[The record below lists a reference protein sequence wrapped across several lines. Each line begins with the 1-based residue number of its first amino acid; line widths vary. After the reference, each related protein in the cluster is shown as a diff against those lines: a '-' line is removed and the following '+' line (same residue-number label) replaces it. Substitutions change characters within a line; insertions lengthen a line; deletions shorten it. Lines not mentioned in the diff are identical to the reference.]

1 MTQETIIREAEV
13 FVKSILDDDSSGH
26 DWWHIDRVRN
36 LALRIAREERANL
49 FICELA
55 ALLHDIADGKL
66 NESEALGLKR
76 VSDWLAKQGISD
88 DIKFSILD
96 IIQNMSFKAGL
107 NKDKVL
113 SLEGQI
119 VQDADRLDAIGAIG
133 ISRTMA
139 YAGSKGNLIHVPGTK
154 IRTEMTL
161 EEYRQQESTAIAHF
175 YEKLLLLK
183 DSMNTATAKSLAEKR
198 HSFMETF
205 LNEFYAE
212 WSGIQ

>member
-1 MTQETIIREAEV
+1 MTQETIIRETEV
-13 FVKSILDDDSSGH
+13 FVKSILGDDSSGH

-36 LALRIAREERANL
+36 LALRIAREENANL

-55 ALLHDIADGKL
+55 ALLHDIADDKL
-66 NESEALGLKR
+66 NESDFLGVKR
-76 VSDWLAKQGISD
+76 VSDWLSD
-88 DIKFSILD
+88 KDVSESEKSSVLD
-96 IIQNMSFKAGL
+96 IILNMSFKAGL

-183 DSMNTATAKSLAEKR
+183 DSMNTATAKSLAENR

-212 WSGIQ
+212 WDETL

>member
-1 MTQETIIREAEV
+1 
-13 FVKSILDDDSSGH
+13 
-26 DWWHIDRVRN
+26 
-36 LALRIAREERANL
+36 
-49 FICELA
+49 
-55 ALLHDIADGKL
+55 
-66 NESEALGLKR
+66 
-76 VSDWLAKQGISD
+76 
-88 DIKFSILD
+88 
-96 IIQNMSFKAGL
+96 
-107 NKDKVL
+107 
-113 SLEGQI
+113 
-119 VQDADRLDAIGAIG
+119 
-133 ISRTMA
+133 MA

-205 LNEFYAE
+205 LNEFYDE

>member
-1 MTQETIIREAEV
+1 MTQQTIIRETEV
-13 FVKSILDDDSSGH
+13 FVKSILGDDSSGH

-36 LALRIAREERANL
+36 LALRIAREENANL

-76 VSDWLAKQGISD
+76 VSDWLAKQGILD
-88 DIKFSILD
+88 DIKSSILD

-133 ISRTMA
+133 ISRTMV

-183 DSMNTATAKSLAEKR
+183 DLMNTATAKSLAEKR
-198 HSFMETF
+198 HGFMEAF
-205 LNEFYAE
+205 LDEFYAE
-212 WSGIQ
+212 WDGTL

>member
-13 FVKSILDDDSSGH
+13 FVKSILGDDSSGH

-36 LALRIAREERANL
+36 LALRIAREENANL

-55 ALLHDIADGKL
+55 ALLHDIADDKL
-66 NESEALGLKR
+66 NESDSLGVKR
-76 VSDWLAKQGISD
+76 VSDWLSD
-88 DIKFSILD
+88 KDVSESEKSSILD
-96 IIQNMSFKAGL
+96 IILNMSFKAGL

-133 ISRTMA
+133 ISRTMV
-139 YAGSKGNLIHVPGTK
+139 YAGSKGNLIHVPSTK

-183 DSMNTATAKSLAEKR
+183 DLMNTATAKSLAEKR
-198 HSFMETF
+198 HGFMEEF
-205 LNEFYAE
+205 LDEFYAE
-212 WSGIQ
+212 WDGTL